1 MMVNIVVTILGL
13 LIFLFLFWKRLKE
26 DYAGEIIFKA
36 ATFILLGIGIGWT
49 LSDKF
54 FPAWFFWASIAGGLI
69 GLSLAILKFRVKFY
83 ETLEALIIS
92 SLPWLGL
99 TFLEDS
105 VIHSSF
111 SSFSAFS
118 VILIMV
124 FVSYYL
130 DVRYKGFS
138 WYRSGKIGFAGLAVA
153 IIIFL
158 VRSLIAI
165 GKVPML
171 SFVGR
176 SEAVISGVMALVSF
190 ILLFNLGRKKE

>member
-1 MMVNIVVTILGL
+1 MLVNFGIAILGI
-13 LIFLFLFWKRLKE
+13 LIFLFIFWERLRE
-26 DYAGEIIFKA
+26 DYAAEIIFRS
-36 ATFILLGIGIGWT
+36 ATYILVSVGVGWA
-49 LSDKF
+49 LSLRF
-54 FPAWFFWASIAGGLI
+54 FPAWFFWASFIGGLT
-69 GLSLAILKFRVKFY
+69 GLSLAILRFKVKFY
-83 ETLEALIIS
+83 ETLEAFIIA
-92 SLPWLGL
+92 SLPWLSL
-99 TFLEDS
+99 VFLLDS
-105 VIHSSF
+105 VIKSSLSSF
-111 SSFSAFS
+111 LAFV

-153 IIIFL
+153 MIIFL